1 MLPLSRK
8 IPMKPPT
15 SGMTRAAAL
24 LLILTVLSGCTLI
37 KTGVALTRSREVF
50 AASKTNADV
59 RYLSGTSPEIAEQVA
74 NRVAAAIQ
82 HSREVVEK
90 AHGAKFAHAPQVYIC
105 HADCFIRYVPVTVNE
120 PAAQFGDSIFLNVDA
135 LLKREARGALP
146 LESILTHELTH
157 LLLYQVAGPIAY
169 ARVPAWFREG
179 IAQQVA
185 QGAGAS
191 EFVSKPEAARM
202 LLDGKHLDPAEVG
215 SMLTNRTAPS
225 YGLTTPMFYRQA
237 LMFVDFLKASNPAA
251 FDKALHDI
259 VGGKDFHDSFKSAYG
274 ASIVSYWPAFIASVT
289 AIMPLAEVD
298 SHGRYQH
305 FPV

>member
-1 MLPLSRK
+1 MRSS
-8 IPMKPPT
+8 I
-15 SGMTRAAAL
+15 SGMTRTVAL
-24 LLILTVLSGCTLI
+24 LLTLCLLSSCTLI
-37 KTGVALTRSREVF
+37 KTGVALMHSREVF
-50 AASKTNADV
+50 AASKTNPDV
-59 RYLSGTSPEIAEQVA
+59 RYLAGASPEIAEQVT

-90 AHGAKFAHAPQVYIC
+90 AHGAKFTHAPQIYIC
-105 HADCFIRYVPVTVNE
+105 HADCFTRYVPVTVNE
-120 PAAQFGDSIFLNVDA
+120 PAAQFGDSIFLNIDA

-146 LESILTHELTH
+146 LEYILTHELTH

-191 EFVSKPEAARM
+191 EFVTKPEAARM
-202 LLDGKHLDPAEVG
+202 LLDGKHFDPAEVG
-215 SMLTNRTAPS
+215 SMLVNRTAPS
-225 YGLTTPMFYRQA
+225 YKLTTPMFYRQA

-259 VGGKDFHDSFKSAYG
+259 VIGKDFHDSFKSAYG
-274 ASIVSYWPAFIASVT
+274 ASIVSYWPAFIASITSLTVQPST
-289 AIMPLAEVD
+289 P
-298 SHGRYQH
+298 
-305 FPV
+305 